1 MDSDA
6 LLNERHYSSRMA
18 LQLKRAGFPR
28 PSSHCDAHAI
38 ISGSH
43 KLAAQMR
50 AILAWLK
57 MRIDDHHNGC
67 WLPRNITDRVHMPA
81 FLRDA
86 VPHQNVHTKAYYQWL
101 EHHINPIKITSLDAL
116 VKAFRKIRF
125 SLQSGIVPKNI
136 WS

>member
-18 LQLKRAGFPR
+18 LQLKRTGFPR
-28 PSSHCDAHAI
+28 PSSRCDAHAI

-67 WLPRNITDRVHMPA
+67 WLPRNITDKVHMTA

-86 VPHQNVHTKAYYQWL
+86 RTL
-101 EHHINPIKITSLDAL
+101 SLSL
-116 VKAFRKIRF
+116 SMLIFLMIVTVWQVQRF
-125 SLQSGIVPKNI
+125 LIYRCFTDECF
-136 WS
+136 